1 MGRKTK
7 AAKHTRTL
15 KKNIF
20 LFLLSIS
27 ILAGTTWLFLNII
40 ELPGLPFKID
50 EIKPRE
56 IISAIK
62 ARLGKNVVDDRHMA
76 ENRQNKKKKAEASAS
91 VDKDYKY
98 SFYDFLYHQK
108 QPESTDNHFSVQIG
122 GTFKSKKSAHD
133 YLKELEKDSRLNCRV
148 AKKGNQ
154 YSVLWG
160 GFPSRNDAERY
171 NRQLSGMLE
180 KECMVVEM

>member
-1 MGRKTK
+1 MGRRIKP
-7 AAKHTRTL
+7 ARHTRTL

-27 ILAGTTWLFLNII
+27 ILAGATWLFLNII

-50 EIKPRE
+50 EIKPKE
-56 IISAIK
+56 VMSAIK
-62 ARLGKNVVDDRHMA
+62 ARFGKNQVEDRHIA
-76 ENRQNKKKKAEASAS
+76 ENGQNKKKKIEASAA
-91 VDKDYKY
+91 VEKDYKY
-98 SFYDFLYHQK
+98 SFYDILYHQK
-108 QPESTDNHFSVQIG
+108 QSRSPDNHFSVQIAM
-122 GTFKSKKSAHD
+122 FKSKKSAQD
-133 YLKELEKDSRLNCRV
+133 FVKELENDRRLSCRI
-148 AKKGNQ
+148 AKKGSQ

-180 KECMVVEM
+180 KECIVVEM

>member
-1 MGRKTK
+1 MGRKIK
-7 AAKHTRTL
+7 AARHTRTL
-15 KKNIF
+15 QKNFF

-50 EIKPRE
+50 EIKPKE
-56 IISAIK
+56 VISAIK
-62 ARLGKNVVDDRHMA
+62 ARFGKNEFEDRHMA
-76 ENRQNKKKKAEASAS
+76 ENKQSKKEKAEASAA
-91 VDKDYKY
+91 VEKTYKY
-98 SFYDFLYHQK
+98 SFYDILYHQK
-108 QPESTDNHFSVQIG
+108 QPKSADNRFSVQIG
-122 GTFKSKKSAHD
+122 GTFKSKKSAQD
-133 YLKELEKDSRLNCRV
+133 YLKELEKDRKLNCRV

-160 GFPSRNDAERY
+160 GFPSRNAAERY

-180 KECMVVEM
+180 KECVVVEM

>member
-7 AAKHTRTL
+7 AARHTRTL

-20 LFLLSIS
+20 LFLLSMS
-27 ILAGTTWLFLNII
+27 ILAGTTWLLVNII
-40 ELPGLPFKID
+40 ELPGLPFKIE
-50 EIKPRE
+50 EIKPKE

-62 ARLGKNVVDDRHMA
+62 AIFVKNEFEDRHIA

-91 VDKDYKY
+91 LGKDYKY

-108 QPESTDNHFSVQIG
+108 QPKSPDNHFSVQIG
-122 GTFKSKKSAHD
+122 GTFKSKKSAQD

-148 AKKGNQ
+148 EKKGNQ
-154 YSVLWG
+154 YLVLWG

>member
-1 MGRKTK
+1 MGRMTK
-7 AAKHTRTL
+7 VARHTRTL

-27 ILAGTTWLFLNII
+27 ILAGATWLFLNII

-56 IISAIK
+56 VMSAIK
-62 ARLGKNVVDDRHMA
+62 ARFGKNEVEDRHIA
-76 ENRQNKKKKAEASAS
+76 ENGQNKKKKVEASAA
-91 VDKDYKY
+91 VGKDYKY
-98 SFYDFLYHQK
+98 SFYDILYHQK
-108 QPESTDNHFSVQIG
+108 LSKSADNHFSVQIG
-122 GTFKSKKSAHD
+122 TFKSKKSAQD
-133 YLKELEKDSRLNCRV
+133 FVKELENDRRLTCRIE
-148 AKKGNQ
+148 KKGNQ

-160 GFPSRNDAERY
+160 GFPSRNAAERY

-180 KECMVVEM
+180 KDCIVVEM

>member
-7 AAKHTRTL
+7 AARHTRTL

-50 EIKPRE
+50 ELKPGE
-56 IISAIK
+56 IFSTIK
-62 ARLGKNVVDDRHMA
+62 ARFGKNEFEDRHMA
-76 ENRQNKKKKAEASAS
+76 ENRQGKKKKAEASVEAE
-91 VDKDYKY
+91 KDYKY
-98 SFYDFLYHQK
+98 SFYDILYHQK
-108 QPESTDNHFSVQIG
+108 QAASTDNHFSVQIG
-122 GTFKSKKSAHD
+122 GTFKSRKSAQD
-133 YLKELEKDSRLNCRV
+133 YLKELGKDNRLNCRV
-148 AKKGNQ
+148 EKNGNQ

-160 GFPSRNDAERY
+160 GFPSRNSAERY
-171 NRQLSGMLE
+171 NRQLSGMLNRD
-180 KECMVVEM
+180 CVVVER

>member
-1 MGRKTK
+1 MGRRIK

-27 ILAGTTWLFLNII
+27 ILAGATWLFLNII

-50 EIKPRE
+50 QIKPKQV
-56 IISAIK
+56 ISAIK
-62 ARLGKNVVDDRHMA
+62 ARFGKNEVEDRHIA
-76 ENRQNKKKKAEASAS
+76 ENGKSKKKKVEASAA
-91 VDKDYKY
+91 VEEDYKY
-98 SFYDFLYHQK
+98 SFYDILYHQK
-108 QPESTDNHFSVQIG
+108 QSRSPDNHFSVQIAA
-122 GTFKSKKSAHD
+122 FKSKKSAQD
-133 YLKELEKDSRLNCRV
+133 LVKELENSRRLTCRIV
-148 AKKGNQ
+148 KKGSQ

-180 KECMVVEM
+180 KECIVVEM

>member
-62 ARLGKNVVDDRHMA
+62 ARFGKNEVDDRHMA
-76 ENRQNKKKKAEASAS
+76 ENRQNKKNARSREHGAKRKLPRED
-91 VDKDYKY
+91 VIVRC
-98 SFYDFLYHQK
+98 
-108 QPESTDNHFSVQIG
+108 TDIG
-122 GTFKSKKSAHD
+122 SP
-133 YLKELEKDSRLNCRV
+133 V
-148 AKKGNQ
+148 
-154 YSVLWG
+154 
-160 GFPSRNDAERY
+160 
-171 NRQLSGMLE
+171 
-180 KECMVVEM
+180 